1 MLESIL
7 CDYNGY
13 YALAK
18 GTLTVNAARA
28 GAVRNTQVTFKKCTP
43 FTNCINQMNNAQ
55 VKNADY
61 LDIVPPMYKLK
72 EYNSNYEKENV
83 QFVYGLKDV
92 SNNNIVN
99 SKSVTFKRNVTRRT
113 PAEMTLI
120 IC

>member
-43 FTNCINQMNNAQ
+43 FTNCINQINNAQ
-55 VKNADY
+55 AKNADY

-83 QFVYGLKDV
+83 QLVYGLKDV